1 MRRHRRWISE
11 RVIGIVLGIVL
22 GLAVIVL
29 FLFLGSRNTIDEPS
43 LSGGATTQTQTQ
55 PATPPAKVSK
65 PRPGQ

>member
-1 MRRHRRWISE
+1 MRRHRRWISD